1 MLSLFY
7 SAELFS
13 NIMVWPLSLFRSPPI
28 PPNVITLDDHV
39 SPSVSGTPPGLL
51 SVAPA
56 SSSRHANKKKKT
68 TAQPEKKKMTAK
80 PENIGRSN
88 GDLTKNIPKKKTS
101 RRWLETES
109 KSSNS
114 TENLIRLHQF
124 FVEKEKKQEGSSAA
138 GGAKIPLWVE
148 VPEQDGSSTSSN

>member
-1 MLSLFY
+1 M
-7 SAELFS
+7 AELINYLVVIVLFS
-13 NIMVWPLSLFRSPPI
+13 NIMVWPLSFFRSPPI
-28 PPNVITLDDHV
+28 PPKVITLDDHT
-39 SPSVSGTPPGLL
+39 SPSVIGTPPGLS

-68 TAQPEKKKMTAK
+68 TAQEKKKTTAK
-80 PENIGRSN
+80 PKNIGRSN

-101 RRWLETES
+101 RKWLETDS

-114 TENLIRLHQF
+114 TENLVRLHQF
-124 FVEKEKKQEGSSAA
+124 LVEKDKKQEGSSAA

-148 VPEQDGSSTSSN
+148 VTRDDK